1 MSTEKGQKMTLKM
14 STEGNKIPFNFVTF
28 PISSVTPNFFLFFHS
43 DFECL
48 EVGGVENP
56 TPLNLYIQPATKRV
70 EIALQ
75 CMMAIKL
82 NLFFCRTRSRV
93 KES

>member
-1 MSTEKGQKMTLKM
+1 MAKWPPNTPKFRDYSYFYVTYLKC
-14 STEGNKIPFNFVTF
+14 KFI
-28 PISSVTPNFFLFFHS
+28 LFFHS

-75 CMMAIKL
+75 CMMTIKL